1 MKLQLD
7 TTNKKITIESNV
19 LFKDLLELLDK
30 LFKDKEYLDYKIEV
44 KEEIKYIS
52 SPIIIERQTTPIWPS
67 YPWYFTSGTTD
78 KNIKYCNETSNATWD
93 ILLK

>member
-7 TTNKKITIESNV
+7 TANKKITIESNV

-30 LFKDKEYLDYKIEV
+30 LFKDKEYLDYKIEA
-44 KEEIKYIS
+44 KGEIKYIS

-67 YPWYFTSGTTD
+67 YLWYST
-78 KNIKYCNETSNATWD
+78 CENEHSWD
-93 ILLK
+93 VLLKK